1 MKHGN
6 PLSRITYSSVSL
18 MPSLF
23 RTLEFNDF
31 SLVVHIKID
40 SNNFEKILAYGVL
53 LMYNNRAC
61 LMR

>member
-1 MKHGN
+1 MRVKEN
-6 PLSRITYSSVSL
+6 VSESPKRRAFLSVKSTI
-18 MPSLF
+18 
-23 RTLEFNDF
+23 
-31 SLVVHIKID
+31 ID